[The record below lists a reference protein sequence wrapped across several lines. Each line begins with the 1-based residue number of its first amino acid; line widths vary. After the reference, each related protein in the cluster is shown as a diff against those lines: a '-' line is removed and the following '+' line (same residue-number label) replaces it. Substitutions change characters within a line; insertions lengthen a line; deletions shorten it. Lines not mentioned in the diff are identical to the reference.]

1 MRHNTVSDGL
11 MRISIAAGKFY
22 TLTTGSNEKRWGK
35 MKPRLEQVIGSF
47 EVVERFG

>member
-1 MRHNTVSDGL
+1 MRV
-11 MRISIAAGKFY
+11 SIAAGKFY
-22 TLTTGSNEKRWGK
+22 TLTTGSNEKRRGK